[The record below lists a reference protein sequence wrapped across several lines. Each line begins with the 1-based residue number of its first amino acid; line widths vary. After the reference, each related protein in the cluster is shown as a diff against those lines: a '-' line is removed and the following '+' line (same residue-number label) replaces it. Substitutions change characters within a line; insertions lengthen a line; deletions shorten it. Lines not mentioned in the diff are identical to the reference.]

1 MKAAYFGI
9 DGLRSCLA
17 LLEQRGW
24 EITAIFTIKDNDYDH
39 SLRICQFAKAR
50 GIPLHTDR
58 ATPEDIRELERAG
71 VTLSVTAGYP
81 WKIPLSDT
89 IMQVNLHPA
98 YLPVGRGPW
107 PMPVSILKNIP
118 SGMTLHKLAAELDQG
133 GHSAP
138 GGNPSGPGG
147 EPGKPLRKDR
157 RSRPQAPGGVPEQS
171 GRILEERES
180 PDRGGILA

>member
-24 EITAIFTIKDNDYDH
+24 EIAAIFTIKDNDYDH

-133 GHSAP
+133 GTFCSR
-138 GGNPSGPGG
+138 
-147 EPGKPLRKDR
+147 RKSLWPR
-157 RSRPQAPGGVPEQS
+157 
-171 GRILEERES
+171 GRTW
-180 PDRGGILA
+180 